1 MERTTPLPPSP
12 PTTRNNQR
20 SHPHDEGDNQVE
32 EGGDMENDEGS
43 SSLRTHLMKAQIL
56 DTQLETEEETG
67 MAELLTED
75 QDNNQVTFSSKG
87 IDYCHHTYMYLLL
100 FPILHHLLF
109 DDQIDGT
116 AVLNEM
122 DDAIIRLRKWQLDR
136 EINKLEV
143 QMEMQQAWE
152 VREAKHVETA
162 AKISTNALDTE
173 GEYKQRR
180 SASKKSVKSN
190 LHASLRTFTP

>member
-12 PTTRNNQR
+12 PTSRNNQR
-20 SHPHDEGDNQVE
+20 SHPHDEGDQVE
-32 EGGDMENDEGS
+32 EGGDMEHDEGS

-75 QDNNQVTFSSKG
+75 QDNNNQVTFSSKR
-87 IDYCHHTYMYLLL
+87 IDYCRHTHMYLLL
-100 FPILHHLLF
+100 FPIHHLIF
-109 DDQIDGT
+109 ADQIDGT

-162 AKISTNALDTE
+162 AKISTDALDTE

-190 LHASLRTFTP
+190 LHASLSTFIP